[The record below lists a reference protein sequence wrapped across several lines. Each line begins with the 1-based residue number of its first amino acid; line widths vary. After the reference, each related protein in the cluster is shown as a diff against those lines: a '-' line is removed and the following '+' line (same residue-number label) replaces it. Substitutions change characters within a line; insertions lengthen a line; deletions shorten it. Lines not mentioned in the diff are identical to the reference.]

1 MKAII
6 EIIKEI
12 GSMLFAGI
20 FGLVGLALVNVV
32 VGVNLV
38 DSDGNIAWRA
48 IIVGIVFVVVGHFIY
63 KFGEKLF
70 EK

>member
-6 EIIKEI
+6 EFLKEI
-12 GSMLFAGI
+12 GSMIFAGI
-20 FGLVGLALVNVV
+20 FGLVGVALINVV
-32 VGVNLV
+32 VGVRLW

-63 KFGEKLF
+63 KFGEKIF

>member
-20 FGLVGLALVNVV
+20 FGLVGLALANIV
-32 VGVNLV
+32 VGVDLV

-48 IIVGIVFVVVGHFIY
+48 IIVGIVFIVVGHFIY